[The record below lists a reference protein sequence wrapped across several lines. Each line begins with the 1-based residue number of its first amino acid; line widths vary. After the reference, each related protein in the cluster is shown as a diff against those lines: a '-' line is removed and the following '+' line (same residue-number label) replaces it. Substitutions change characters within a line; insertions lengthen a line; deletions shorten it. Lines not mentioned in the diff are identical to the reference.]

1 MMMPIL
7 SRLALPAVALLLAA
21 GPALAAEFATSKAK
35 IKVDVVA
42 SGLEFPWA
50 IEVLPDG
57 AYLVTERPGRLRIV
71 RDGKPSEPIE
81 GLPDVAERGQGG
93 LLDVALSPDF
103 ARDRTIFLTAALAY
117 DGGAGTGV
125 IRAKLSEDE
134 RSLEDVTTIFRM
146 KKTGTTGRHFGSRI
160 AFGPDG
166 TLHFAIG
173 DRGDMK
179 RGQDFMDHAASIIR
193 INTDGS
199 VPKDNPF
206 ADGAKAL
213 PEIFS
218 KGHRNAQ
225 GLVFDP
231 VTSGMITA
239 EHGARGGDEI
249 NLPKAGLNYG
259 WATITYGKNYNGRKI
274 GVGTEAEGLEQPAHY
289 WDPSIAPGAL
299 VVYRGEMFPE
309 WRDDVFT
316 TSLKFGLI
324 SRLDRSQDGRFGEE
338 ERFIDAD
345 YGRLRDIIVAPDG
358 ALLVTTD
365 DPDGKILRISR
376 AGDAS

>member
-1 MMMPIL
+1 MIG
-7 SRLALPAVALLLAA
+7 RFGRTALLL
-21 GPALAAEFATSKAK
+21 GLVTVPVTALAEEFATDKAK
-35 IKVDVVA
+35 VRVDVVA

-50 IEVLPDG
+50 VEVLPDG

-71 RDGKPSEPIE
+71 RDGALSAPIE
-81 GLPDVAERGQGG
+81 GVPEVAARGQGG
-93 LLDVALSPDF
+93 LLDVALSPNF
-103 ARDRTIFLTAALAY
+103 AKDRTIYMTAALTY
-117 DGGAGTGV
+117 DGGTGTGV

-134 RSLEDVTTIFRM
+134 RALSDVKTIFRM
-146 KKTGTTGRHFGSRI
+146 KKIGTTGRHFGSRI
-160 AFGPDG
+160 AFGTDG
-166 TLHFAIG
+166 TLYFAIG
-173 DRGDMK
+173 DRGEMK
-179 RGQDFMDHAASIIR
+179 RGQDFFDHAASIMR

-199 VPKDNPF
+199 VPPDNPF
-206 ADGAKAL
+206 ADGGKAL

-231 VTSGMITA
+231 VTSGIITA
-239 EHGARGGDEI
+239 EHGARGGDEV

-259 WATITYGKNYNGRKI
+259 WATITYGKNYNSRKI
-274 GVGTEAEGLEQPAHY
+274 GRGTSAPGLEQPAYY

-299 VVYRGEMFPE
+299 VVYRGKMFPE
-309 WRDDVFT
+309 WKDDVFV

-324 SRLDRSQDGRFGEE
+324 SRLDRDANGTFGKE
-338 ERFIDAD
+338 ERFIDNEF
-345 YGRLRDIIVAPDG
+345 GRLRDIVVAPDG

-365 DPDGKILRISR
+365 DPEGQILRISR

>member
-1 MMMPIL
+1 MMSIL
-7 SRLALPAVALLLAA
+7 SKLVLPTLALTLAA
-21 GPALAAEFATSKAK
+21 AGAQAEEFTTGKVR

-71 RDGKPSEPIE
+71 RDGKLSEPIDGVPE
-81 GLPDVAERGQGG
+81 VAAAGQGG
-93 LLDVALSPDF
+93 LLDVALSPGF
-103 ARDRTIFLTAALAY
+103 AKDRTIFMTAALAY

-134 RSLEDVTTIFRM
+134 RSLEDVETIFRM
-146 KKTGTTGRHFGSRI
+146 KKIGTTGRHFGSRI
-160 AFGPDG
+160 AFGTDG
-166 TLHFAIG
+166 TLYFAIG

-179 RGQDFMDHAASIIR
+179 RGQDFTDHAASIMR

-199 VPKDNPF
+199 VPGDNPF
-206 ADGAKAL
+206 ADGGKAL

-231 VTSGMITA
+231 VTSGVITA

-274 GVGTEAEGLEQPAHY
+274 GVGTSAEGLEQPAHY

-299 VVYRGEMFPE
+299 VVYQGKMFPE
-309 WRDDVFT
+309 WKDDVFT

-324 SRLDRSQDGRFGEE
+324 SRLERDGNGKFGEE
-338 ERFIDAD
+338 ERFIDAE

-365 DPDGKILRISR
+365 DPEGQILRISR
-376 AGDAS
+376 ANGAS

>member
-1 MMMPIL
+1 MSTLNKLIF
-7 SRLALPAVALLLAA
+7 
-21 GPALAAEFATSKAK
+21 PALAAILAAGAAQADEFATQKVKVK
-35 IKVDVVA
+35 IDVVA

-50 IEVLPDG
+50 VEVLPDG
-57 AYLVTERPGRLRIV
+57 GYLVTERPGRLRIV
-71 RDGKPSEPIE
+71 RDGKLSDPIE
-81 GLPDVAERGQGG
+81 GVPEVAANGQGG
-93 LLDVALSPDF
+93 LLDMALSPDF
-103 ARDRTIFLTAALAY
+103 ARDRTIYMTAALAY

-125 IRAKLSEDE
+125 IKAKLSDDE
-134 RSLEDVTTIFRM
+134 RALTEVHTIFKM
-146 KKTGTTGRHFGSRI
+146 KKVGTTGRHFGSRI

-166 TLHFAIG
+166 KLYFAIG

-179 RGQDFMDHAASIIR
+179 RGQDFMDHAASIMR

-199 VPKDNPF
+199 VPDDNPF
-206 ADGAKAL
+206 ADGKNAL

-231 VTSGMITA
+231 VTAGIATA
-239 EHGARGGDEI
+239 EHGAQGGDEI

-274 GVGTEAEGLEQPAHY
+274 GVGTSAPGLEQPAYY

-299 VVYRGEMFPE
+299 VVYEGKMFPE
-309 WRDDVFT
+309 WKDDIFT

-324 SRLDRSQDGRFGEE
+324 SRIDRDGTGTFGEE
-338 ERFIDAD
+338 ERFLDAE

-365 DPDGKILRISR
+365 DPEGQILRISR
-376 AGDAS
+376 AEDAS

>member
-1 MMMPIL
+1 MSIL
-7 SRLALPAVALLLAA
+7 SKLALPAVTALFVTSMAQA
-21 GPALAAEFATSKAK
+21 EEFATGKVK

-71 RDGKPSEPIE
+71 RDGKLSEPVK
-81 GLPDVAERGQGG
+81 GLPEVAASGQGG

-103 ARDRTIFLTAALAY
+103 ASDRTIFMTAALAY
-117 DGGAGTGV
+117 DGGTGTGV
-125 IRAKLSEDE
+125 IKAKLSKDE
-134 RSLEDVTTIFRM
+134 RSLTDVETIFRM

-160 AFGPDG
+160 AFGADG
-166 TLHFAIG
+166 TLYFAIG

-179 RGQDFMDHAASIIR
+179 RGQDFMDHAASIMR

-206 ADGAKAL
+206 ADGKKAL

-231 VTSGMITA
+231 VTSGIITA

-274 GVGTEAEGLEQPAHY
+274 GVGTSAKGLEQPAHY

-299 VVYRGEMFPE
+299 IVYRGKMFPE
-309 WRDDVFT
+309 WQGDVFT

-324 SRLDRSQDGRFGEE
+324 SRLDRDASGTFGEE
-338 ERFIDAD
+338 ERFIDAE

-365 DPDGKILRISR
+365 DPDGQVLRISR
-376 AGDAS
+376 ADDAS

>member
-1 MMMPIL
+1 MSIL
-7 SRLALPAVALLLAA
+7 SKLAFPTLALTLAA
-21 GPALAAEFATSKAK
+21 AGAQAGEFTTGKVR

-57 AYLVTERPGRLRIV
+57 AYLVTERTGRLRIV
-71 RDGKPSEPIE
+71 RNGKLSEPIDGVPE
-81 GLPDVAERGQGG
+81 VAARGQGG
-93 LLDVALSPDF
+93 LLDVALSPGF
-103 ARDRTIFLTAALAY
+103 AKDRTIFMTAALAY
-117 DGGAGTGV
+117 DGGSGTGV
-125 IRAKLSEDE
+125 IRAKLSDDE
-134 RSLEDVTTIFRM
+134 RALTDVETIFRM
-146 KKTGTTGRHFGSRI
+146 KQTGTTGRHFGSRI
-160 AFGPDG
+160 AFGADG
-166 TLHFAIG
+166 TLYFAIG

-179 RGQDFMDHAASIIR
+179 RGQDFKDHAASIMR
-193 INTDGS
+193 INIDGS
-199 VPKDNPF
+199 VPRDNPF
-206 ADGAKAL
+206 ADGEKAL

-231 VTSGMITA
+231 VTSGIMTA

-249 NLPKAGLNYG
+249 NQPKAGLNYG

-274 GVGTEAEGLEQPAHY
+274 GVGTSAEGLEQPAHY

-299 VVYRGEMFPE
+299 VVYRGKMFPE
-309 WRDDVFT
+309 WQDDVFT

-324 SRLDRSQDGRFGEE
+324 SRIERDGSGKFGEE
-338 ERFIDAD
+338 ERFIDAE

-365 DPDGKILRISR
+365 DPDGQILRISR
-376 AGDAS
+376 ADDAS

>member
-1 MMMPIL
+1 M
-7 SRLALPAVALLLAA
+7 STLAKLMLAVLATVLAA
-21 GPALAAEFATSKAK
+21 GTAQADEFTTDKVKVK
-35 IKVDVVA
+35 IDVVA

-50 IEVLPDG
+50 VEVLPDG
-57 AYLVTERPGRLRIV
+57 AFVVTERPGRLRII
-71 RDGKPSEPIE
+71 RDGVLSEPIE
-81 GLPDVAERGQGG
+81 GVPEVAVRGQGG

-103 ARDRTIFLTAALAY
+103 AKDRTIFMTAALAY

-125 IRAKLSEDE
+125 IKAKLSEDE
-134 RSLEDVTTIFRM
+134 RSLTDVQTIFKM
-146 KKTGTTGRHFGSRI
+146 KKVGTTGRHFGSRI
-160 AFGPDG
+160 AFGVDG
-166 TLHFAIG
+166 KLYFAIG

-179 RGQDFMDHAASIIR
+179 RGQDFMDHAASIMR

-199 VPKDNPF
+199 VPEDNPF
-206 ADGAKAL
+206 ADGKKAL

-225 GLVFDP
+225 GLVLDP
-231 VTSGMITA
+231 VTKGIITA
-239 EHGARGGDEI
+239 EHGAQGGDEI

-259 WATITYGKNYNGRKI
+259 WATITYGKNYDGRTI
-274 GVGTEAEGLEQPAHY
+274 GVGTSAPGLEQPPHY

-299 VVYRGEMFPE
+299 VVYRGKMFPE
-309 WRDDVFT
+309 WKDDVLT

-324 SRLDRSQDGRFGEE
+324 SRIGRDENGKFGEE
-338 ERFIDAD
+338 ERFLDAD

-365 DPDGKILRISR
+365 DPDGQILRISR
-376 AGDAS
+376 ADNAS